1 MFDGGREL
9 VLGVCEEFLCVGA
22 FWFTAGDVVASRD
35 SILDLFAIGETGSSS
50 ESEMHITLLSCGEAG
65 AGGANVSCPASV
77 FISEISELRV
87 S

>member
-1 MFDGGREL
+1 MDLYHLYAHSGLL
-9 VLGVCEEFLCVGA
+9 VCIKFKHRKNFQLIFSVKFY
-22 FWFTAGDVVASRD
+22 
-35 SILDLFAIGETGSSS
+35 LDLFAIGETGSSS
-50 ESEMHITLLSCGEAG
+50 ESEMNITLLSCGEAG